1 MAPQEISIVTDSVC
15 DLPRETVERWNIGV
29 VPIFVNFGDKSL
41 ADDGQELDRDHF
53 ARTVLEINP
62 PPTTAAPPP
71 IYAERVIGEAL
82 KTADHVIAIVAPA
95 RYSGIYNA
103 FRLATQSFPAGRVTL
118 VDSGQISLGMGFQV
132 VIAAETARATGD
144 LTETLAVIERVR
156 KNTVIYAA
164 GATLDQLRRSGRV
177 GWAGANLG
185 ALLQIK
191 PVIKVFDGLIEAAD
205 RVRTFKRA
213 LDRIAELTHEHAPF
227 DRAALLHLHNDAGRD
242 ELETRLKDILPEET
256 LRLPA
261 GVALSVHL
269 GPGAVGFAG
278 VSQAWKN

>member
-1 MAPQEISIVTDSVC
+1 MASLKISFVSDSVC
-15 DLPRETVERWNIGV
+15 DLPPALIEKWNISI
-29 VPIFVNFGDKSL
+29 VPIFVNFGNQSL
-41 ADDGQELDRDHF
+41 ADDSHELDRAEF

-71 IYAERVIGEAL
+71 IYAERAIGKAL
-82 KTADHVIAIVAPA
+82 ESADHVIAIVAPA
-95 RYSGIYNA
+95 RYSGVFNA
-103 FRLATQSFPAGRVTL
+103 FRLGAQAFPAERVTL
-118 VDSGQISLGMGFQV
+118 IDGGQISMGTGFQV
-132 VIAAETARATGD
+132 LYGAEAAAATGSLKD
-144 LTETLAVIERVR
+144 TLDVIERVR
-156 KNTVIYAA
+156 RNTVVYAA

-177 GWAGANLG
+177 GWAAANIG

-191 PVIKVFDGLIEAAD
+191 PVIRVYDGVIEAAD

-213 LDRIAELTHEHAPF
+213 LDRVAELAAQHAPF
-227 DRAALLHLHNDAGRD
+227 DRAALLHLHADAALD
-242 ELETRLKDILPEET
+242 ELGDRMKDILPDDT

-269 GPGAVGFAG
+269 GPGAVGVAG